1 MCQRQGRA
9 FCAICRTLPL
19 LRFQIPP
26 GVVGGVGVLEGYSGL
41 GVPVHLGFVVD
52 VPPAN
57 AVFLGAPPEVLAV
70 GVGGFKG
77 LLLLGA
83 QPVAGAAY
91 GYQMGQIQFLQGDR
105 SSALV

>member
-1 MCQRQGRA
+1 M
-9 FCAICRTLPL
+9 
-19 LRFQIPP
+19 
-26 GVVGGVGVLEGYSGL
+26 GVLESHGGL

-52 VPPAN
+52 VPPAY
-57 AVFLGAPPEVLAV
+57 AVFLGTPPEILAV

-83 QPVAGAAY
+83 QTGAGAAY